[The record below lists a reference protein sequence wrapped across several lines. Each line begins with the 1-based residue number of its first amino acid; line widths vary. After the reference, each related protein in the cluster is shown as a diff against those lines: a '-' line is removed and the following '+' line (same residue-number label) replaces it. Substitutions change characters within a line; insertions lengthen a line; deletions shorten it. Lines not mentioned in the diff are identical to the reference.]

1 MIYEVDLSFMSAEW
15 SVLVPTDATDA
26 DFLLL
31 ALT

>member
-1 MIYEVDLSFMSAEW
+1 MIYEADLSFMSAEW
-15 SVLVPTDATDA
+15 SVLVPTEAADV